1 MAESMTL
8 NPDFLEFI
16 ELLNANEVRYLIV
29 GGYAVVYHGYI
40 RTTKDIDIWLEM
52 TAENADR
59 AVKAIEQ
66 FGLASF
72 GLQASDFSEPDQIVQ
87 LGYPPRRIDILTTIP
102 GVNFDECY
110 AARVETT
117 LDGVRTYFIDV
128 ESLKKNKQATGRP
141 QDLADVDQLL

>member
-1 MAESMTL
+1 MAETMTL

-16 ELLNANEVRYLIV
+16 ESLNANDVRYLIV
-29 GGYAVVYHGYI
+29 GGYAVAYHGYM

-52 TAENADR
+52 TPENAAR
-59 AVKAIEQ
+59 VVEAIEQ

-87 LGYPPRRIDILTTIP
+87 LGYPPRRIDILTTIS

-110 AARVETT
+110 AARVETI
-117 LDGVRTYFIDV
+117 LDGVPCQFY
-128 ESLKKNKQATGRP
+128 
-141 QDLADVDQLL
+141 